1 MNNRVGIIRC
11 ENYDPEQVYQSLH
24 KAVDL
29 AEGLDLQDKTVLLK
43 PNILFDAPP
52 EKALT
57 THPVFLQAAIR
68 ICQEQGA
75 SEVFVGDSPGFQKPG
90 FTGKTSGRRQGTDAC
105 DATWVDFTRDTY
117 ELECPEGRVS
127 RQFTVGGIVRQV
139 DRIISLPKLKTH
151 QLMYFTGAMK
161 NLFGLVPNLLK
172 SPYHL
177 RHPSRSGFASMIV
190 DLASAV
196 KAHYA
201 FMDAIIG
208 MEGPGPAAG
217 YPRSVGL
224 VLASSNLL
232 ALDVMAGRI
241 VGYPDK
247 ELPIHNEALSRRI
260 WLESFSE
267 IETLGEDPAHLVIRD
282 YKKIPIKRSANQL
295 LDFAGGRFLRP
306 LRQALEPR
314 PVFLRE
320 KCIKCGDCIKICPA
334 SALDM
339 QGRNRSRHVVI
350 DYAACIRCYCCHEIC
365 PVDAI
370 EVKKKPFSRRF
381 R

>member
-1 MNNRVGIIRC
+1 MNKRVGIIRC
-11 ENYDPEQVYQSLH
+11 GDYDPEEVYQALR

-68 ICQEQGA
+68 ICQDQGA
-75 SEVFVGDSPGFQKPG
+75 SEIYVGDSPGFQKPG
-90 FTGKTSGRRQGTDAC
+90 FSGKISGLRQVTEAC
-105 DATWVDFTRDTY
+105 DATWVDFTKDLT
-117 ELECPEGRVS
+117 ELECPGGRVS

-151 QLMYFTGAMK
+151 QLMYFTGSIK

-177 RHPSRSGFASMIV
+177 RHPSRGGFASMIV

-196 KAHYA
+196 DAHYA
-201 FMDAIIG
+201 FMDAVVG

-217 YPRSVGL
+217 YPRHVGL
-224 VLASSNLL
+224 VMASSNLL
-232 ALDVMAGRI
+232 ALDVTAGRI

-247 ELPIHNEALSRRI
+247 ELPIHMEALSRRL
-260 WLESFSE
+260 WLDSFSD
-267 IETLGEDPAHLVIRD
+267 IETLGEDPADLVIRD
-282 YKKIPIKRSANQL
+282 YKKIAIKKSGNQL
-295 LDFAGGRFLRP
+295 LDFTGGRYLQP

-314 PVFLRE
+314 PVFLKE
-320 KCIKCGDCIKICPA
+320 ACIKCGDCIKICPA
-334 SALDM
+334 NALEFL
-339 QGRNRSRHVVI
+339 GRGTARRIVI
-350 DYAACIRCYCCHEIC
+350 DYSLCIRCYCCHEIC
-365 PVDAI
+365 PADAI
-370 EVKKKPFSRRF
+370 EIKIKPFSRRI

>member
-11 ENYDPEQVYQSLH
+11 ENYDPEQVYQALR

-75 SEVFVGDSPGFQKPG
+75 AEVFVGDSPGFQKPG
-90 FTGKTSGRRQGTDAC
+90 FTGKISGLRQVTEAC
-105 DATWVDFTRDTY
+105 DAVWVDFTKDTF
-117 ELECPEGRVS
+117 ELECPGGRVS
-127 RQFTVGGIVRQV
+127 RQFTVGGIVRQA

-151 QLMYFTGAMK
+151 QLMYFTGALK

-177 RHPSRSGFASMIV
+177 RHPTRSGFASMIV

-196 KAHYA
+196 QAHYA

-208 MEGPGPAAG
+208 MEGPGPAGG
-217 YPRSVGL
+217 YPRPVGL
-224 VLASSNLL
+224 VLVSSNLL
-232 ALDVMAGRI
+232 ALDVVAGRI

-247 ELPIHNEALSRRI
+247 ELPIHTEALSRRI
-260 WLESFSE
+260 WLENFSQ
-267 IETLGEDPAHLVIRD
+267 IETLGEDPAELVIRN
-282 YKKIPIKRSANQL
+282 YKKIAIKNSGNQL
-295 LDFAGGRFLRP
+295 FDFAGGKFLRP

-314 PVFLRE
+314 PVFLKE

-334 SALDM
+334 SALEM
-339 QGRNRSRHVVI
+339 QGRDRLRHIVI
-350 DYAACIRCYCCHEIC
+350 DYGVCIRCYCCHEIC

-370 EVKKKPFSRRF
+370 DIKKKPFSRRI

>member
-11 ENYDPEQVYQSLH
+11 EDYDPEQVYQALR

-75 SEVFVGDSPGFQKPG
+75 AEVFVGDSPGFQKPG
-90 FTGKTSGRRQGTDAC
+90 FSGKISGLRQVTEAC
-105 DATWVDFTRDTY
+105 DAVWVDFTKDSF
-117 ELECPEGRVS
+117 ELECPGGRVS

-151 QLMYFTGAMK
+151 QLMYFTGALK

-177 RHPSRSGFASMIV
+177 RHPSRNGFASMIV

-196 KAHYA
+196 QAHYA

-217 YPRSVGL
+217 YPRPVGL

-232 ALDVMAGRI
+232 ALDVVAGRI

-247 ELPIHNEALSRRI
+247 ELPIHTEALSRRL

-267 IETLGEDPAHLVIRD
+267 IETLGEDPANLVIRD
-282 YKKIPIKRSANQL
+282 YKKIPIKKSANQL
-295 LDFAGGRFLRP
+295 LDFAGGKFLRP

-314 PVFLRE
+314 PVFLKE

-334 SALDM
+334 DALEM
-339 QGRNRSRHVVI
+339 RGRDRSKRVVI
-350 DYAACIRCYCCHEIC
+350 DYSACIRCYCCHEIC

-370 EVKKKPFSRRF
+370 EIKKKPFSRRI